1 MRSLNPS
8 RPDNLSAR
16 TTLASYV
23 CQVVTAL
30 VFGIQ
35 LQLHQVVQARATLG
49 RGARRTRTQNLTYN
63 PALSAGE
70 SMDSAQLSA
79 PLMSSAERY
88 SIAVI
93 TLEEHMFREM
103 RRVLGTSFR
112 VTLASTES
120 QIKLLIDDPE
130 SHGIV
135 LDLESIGDQPSD
147 GIDVLNE
154 IRRLRSDLILV
165 AITKSVSSELPLQAS
180 EGGADHFFLKPVDCE
195 QLRSV
200 LLQTLEKRALQFE
213 GQWLLDQIANRNAFC
228 GLIGSSQPMR
238 KVYRAIEAVA
248 ASDASIVIRGESGVG
263 KELVA
268 QAVVQCGERREQ
280 PYICLNCSALPETL
294 MESELFGYE
303 RGAFTG
309 AESAKPGMIELAH
322 RGTLFLDEIST
333 LNHQL
338 QSKLLRVLQER
349 SVQRLGSRAA
359 KKIDFRLITA
369 TNDDLEDMVKKGRF
383 REDLYYRINVVPIVV
398 PPLRERGSDISLL
411 VEHFVRLYCTAN
423 HKPAK
428 QVQPEVMEILEQYP
442 WPGNVRELENVV
454 QRLVLMSDGA
464 AITAYQLPQQLL
476 FSSAASQ
483 EAILIPQDGVDFD
496 AEMQRIQVA
505 YLNAALRRTGGKK
518 SAAANLLRL
527 DPQRMKYL
535 CRTLKL
541 GSL

>member
-1 MRSLNPS
+1 M
-8 RPDNLSAR
+8 
-16 TTLASYV
+16 
-23 CQVVTAL
+23 
-30 VFGIQ
+30 
-35 LQLHQVVQARATLG
+35 
-49 RGARRTRTQNLTYN
+49 TYN
-63 PALSAGE
+63 PPLSIGMA
-70 SMDSAQLSA
+70 MDSS
-79 PLMSSAERY
+79 PSSARLTSSVERY

-93 TLEEHMFREM
+93 TLEEQMFREM
-103 RRVLGTSFR
+103 RRVLAANFR

-130 SHGIV
+130 AHGIV
-135 LDLESIGDQPSD
+135 LDLESIGDQASD

-165 AITKSVSSELPLQAS
+165 AITKSISSELPLQAS
-180 EGGADHFFLKPVDCE
+180 QAGADHFVLKPVDYE
-195 QLRSV
+195 QLRTV
-200 LLQTLEKRALQFE
+200 LLQTLEKRALQSE

-228 GLIGSSQPMR
+228 GLIGSSEPMR

-248 ASDASIVIRGESGVG
+248 ASDASVVIRGESGVG

-268 QAVVQCGERREQ
+268 RAIVQCSQRHDQ

-309 AESAKPGMIELAH
+309 ADSAKPGMIELAH
-322 RGTLFLDEIST
+322 RGTLFLDEITT
-333 LNHQL
+333 LNHSL

-349 SVQRLGSRAA
+349 SVQRLGGRGA

-383 REDLYYRINVVPIVV
+383 REDLYYRINVVPIIV
-398 PPLRERGSDISLL
+398 PPLRERSSDISLL

-428 QVQPEVMEILEQYP
+428 QVQPEVMEILEQYS

-454 QRLVLMSDGA
+454 QRLVLMSDGP
-464 AITAYQLPQQLL
+464 AITAYQLPQQVLC
-476 FSSAASQ
+476 SSAASQ
-483 EAILIPQDGVDFD
+483 EAILIPEEGIDFD
-496 AEMQRIQVA
+496 AEMERIQVA

-527 DPQRMKYL
+527 DQQRMKYL

-541 GSL
+541 GSPLVG